1 MRKIARW
8 VRKRQLWGNDGK
20 QQFEISDF
28 RAGGRIT
35 AETLRARREEEGP
48 KGTMDEMHEG

>member
-35 AETLRARREEEGP
+35 AETLRARREEEGT
-48 KGTMDEMHEG
+48 KCKRADMREG